1 LVRRHFFL
9 AAALAILV
17 LMVVAGGLKMA
28 FGKHGAQQGPGGPG
42 ASQGQGA
49 PAGKGGGGGRG
60 GRGGAGGAAQVSVA
74 TVQRQ
79 SFVDAIDVL
88 GVAKGRQSVTLT
100 AAATQLVDR
109 VRFSDGQSVAK
120 GAILVELRDTEQD
133 AGVGQAK
140 ARLVEAERAYQRYK
154 ALNDKGFASR
164 AQLEGYEATWR
175 SAQADV
181 AAAEAR
187 QNDRMIRAPFSG
199 VVGLSDIAP
208 GSLVNPGAPIVTLD
222 DLSTMRVDFQVPER
236 YLGQLSQGQAIT
248 AAVDAYPGE
257 QIQGRIALLDT
268 RIDERT
274 RAITARAEFP
284 NPNRKLKAG
293 MMMRVSIARGQR
305 QALAAPESAV
315 AVQGDSAFV
324 FVVRKDGKRTTAEQ
338 RPVVTGI
345 RQNGVVE
352 ILDGA
357 EAGEQIVADGL
368 NKVQPGQA
376 IHVQGAGGPGA
387 GGAGGAGGH
396 KGPGAG
402 DKGAGGQGQ
411 QRKQAAS

>member
-28 FGKHGAQQGPGGPG
+28 FGKHGGAQAPGGPSAAQGPG
-42 ASQGQGA
+42 
-49 PAGKGGGGGRG
+49 GGGGGRG
-60 GRGGAGGAAQVSVA
+60 GPGGGGGRRGGGGAAQVSVA
-74 TVQRQ
+74 VVQRQ
-79 SFVDAIDVL
+79 NFVDAIDVL

-100 AAATQLVDR
+100 AAATQLVQR
-109 VRFSDGQSVAK
+109 VRFSDGQAVTK

-154 ALNDKGFASR
+154 SLNDKGFASR

-187 QNDRMIRAPFSG
+187 QNDRLIRAPFSG
-199 VVGLSDIAP
+199 VVGLSDVAP
-208 GSLVNPGAPIVTLD
+208 GALVNPGAPIVTLD

-236 YLGQLSQGQAIT
+236 YLGQLRPGQPIT
-248 AAVDAYPGE
+248 ASVDAYPGE

-284 NPNRKLKAG
+284 NPNRRLKAG

-324 FVVRKDGKRTTAEQ
+324 FVIHKDGQKTTAEQ

-368 NKVQPGQA
+368 NKVQPGQVV
-376 IHVQGAGGPGA
+376 HVQGAGGPRVGGPGA
-387 GGAGGAGGH
+387 GGR

-402 DKGAGGQGQ
+402 GQGPGGQGQ
-411 QRKQAAS
+411 QRKQATS

>member
-1 LVRRHFFL
+1 L
-9 AAALAILV
+9 AW
-17 LMVVAGGLKMA
+17 
-28 FGKHGAQQGPGGPG
+28 P
-42 ASQGQGA
+42 
-49 PAGKGGGGGRG
+49 
-60 GRGGAGGAAQVSVA
+60 
-74 TVQRQ
+74 
-79 SFVDAIDVL
+79 
-88 GVAKGRQSVTLT
+88 KGRQSVTLT
-100 AAATQLVDR
+100 AAATQLVQR
-109 VRFSDGQSVAK
+109 VRFSDGQAVTK

-154 ALNDKGFASR
+154 SLNDKGFASR

-187 QNDRMIRAPFSG
+187 QNDRLIRAPFSG
-199 VVGLSDIAP
+199 VVGLSDVAP
-208 GSLVNPGAPIVTLD
+208 GALVNPGAPIVTLD

-236 YLGQLSQGQAIT
+236 YLGQLRPGQPIT
-248 AAVDAYPGE
+248 ASVDAYPGE

-284 NPNRKLKAG
+284 NPNRRLKAG

-324 FVVRKDGKRTTAEQ
+324 FVIHQGRSEDDRRATSRGHWHPPERRGRDPRRRRSGRTDCRR
-338 RPVVTGI
+338 RP
-345 RQNGVVE
+345 E
-352 ILDGA
+352 
-357 EAGEQIVADGL
+357 
-368 NKVQPGQA
+368 
-376 IHVQGAGGPGA
+376 QGAAGASCSRSRRRRPPCWRARRGGP
-387 GGAGGAGGH
+387 
-396 KGPGAG
+396 
-402 DKGAGGQGQ
+402 
-411 QRKQAAS
+411 